1 MKITIPTTLN
11 EITLKQYQTFRA
23 AVLKNKDEDFIKLA
37 LVTIFCNL
45 SLEDA
50 IKISI
55 KDFNEIALQ
64 VSQTL
69 QQEPEFIQR
78 FKLNGKEFGFIPNL
92 DKMTAGEYIDLDKY
106 LREEEDYH
114 KAMAVLFRPI
124 ANKFSDLYNIEPYT
138 SSETY
143 GNELLDMPLDV
154 ALGSIVFF
162 YNLSNEL
169 LKATKHYF
177 QAQTAENK
185 HLEEVLQKNGVGINQ
200 FIQLLETASLSL
212 EKLRAST
219 YILS

>member
-37 LVTIFCNL
+37 LVTIFCKL
-45 SLEDA
+45 SLEDV
-50 IKISI
+50 IKIRI
-55 KDFNEIALQ
+55 KDLNSIALQ
-64 VSQTL
+64 ISQTL
-69 QQEPEFIQR
+69 QQEPNFIQR

-114 KAMAVLFRPI
+114 LAMAVLFRPI
-124 ANKFSDLYNIEPYT
+124 ANNFKDLYNIEPYI
-138 SSETY
+138 SSEKY
-143 GNELLDMPLDV
+143 RQELEEMPLDV

-169 LKATKHYF
+169 LKATRLYF
-177 QAQTAENK
+177 QQQTAENK
-185 HLEEVLQKNGVGINQ
+185 LLEEVLAKNGVGINQ

-219 YILS
+219 YTLS

>member
-1 MKITIPTTLN
+1 MKITIPTSLN

-45 SLEDA
+45 TLEDA

-55 KDFNEIALQ
+55 KDFNDIVLQ

-69 QQEPEFIQR
+69 QQEPQFTQR
-78 FKLNGKEFGFIPNL
+78 FQLNGKEFGFIPNL

-114 KAMAVLFRPI
+114 LAMAVLFRPI
-124 ANKFSDLYNIEPYT
+124 ANKFSDLYNIEPYI

-143 GNELLDMPLDV
+143 GKELLDMPLDV

-169 LKATKHYF
+169 LKVTKLYF

-185 HLEEVLQKNGVGINQ
+185 LLEEVLQKNGVGINQ

-212 EKLRAST
+212 EKLQAST